1 MRVHDRLTH
10 ALTTG
15 LVRPATQ
22 GETESIPV
30 AEHLRALFDG
40 RGLVR
45 GRIVWCAG
53 DAAMSL
59 GLQVVARATQEGSWL
74 AVIGLDDLGLQA
86 AFEHGVALDR
96 TVVVG
101 PMRTPRE
108 WISAVG
114 AAVEGFAL
122 VLLGVPRGVTAGD
135 AQRLATR
142 IQARRAVAVCVDCS
156 RTSKVASVFSPDVVV
171 HTATTE
177 WHGIE
182 HGAGHVRSRDL
193 EVEVSGR
200 RVARSTR
207 HTLRHVG

>member
-15 LVRPATQ
+15 LLRPATQ
-22 GETESIPV
+22 GETESLPV
-30 AEHLRALFDG
+30 AEHLCALFDG

-45 GRIVWCAG
+45 GRIVWCGG

-101 PMRTPRE
+101 PTRTPRE

-135 AQRLATR
+135 AQRLAMR
-142 IQARRAVAVCVDCS
+142 IQARRAVAVCVDPS

>member
-22 GETESIPV
+22 GEAESIPV
-30 AEHLRALFDG
+30 AEHLCALFDG

-101 PMRTPRE
+101 PTRTPRE
-108 WISAVG
+108 WTSAVG
-114 AAVEGFAL
+114 AAVEGFAV

-182 HGAGHVRSRDL
+182 HGAGHVRCRDL

>member
-1 MRVHDRLTH
+1 
-10 ALTTG
+10 
-15 LVRPATQ
+15 
-22 GETESIPV
+22 
-30 AEHLRALFDG
+30 
-40 RGLVR
+40 
-45 GRIVWCAG
+45 
-53 DAAMSL
+53 MSL

-108 WISAVG
+108 WTSAVG

-135 AQRLATR
+135 AQRLAMR
-142 IQARRAVAVCVDCS
+142 IQARRAVAVCVDPS
-156 RTSKVASVFSPDVVV
+156 RISKVASVFSPDVVV
-171 HTATTE
+171 HTATFE

-182 HGAGHVRSRDL
+182 HGAGHVRCRDL

>member
-10 ALTTG
+10 ALETG

-30 AEHLRALFDG
+30 AEHLHALFAG

-101 PMRTPRE
+101 PTRTSKE
-108 WISAVG
+108 WITAVG
-114 AAVEGFAL
+114 AAVEGFAV
-122 VLLGVPRGVTAGD
+122 VLLGVPRGVTGSD

-142 IQARRAVAVCVDCS
+142 IQARRAVAVCVDSS
-156 RTSKVASVFSPDVVV
+156 RTATVASVFSPDVVLR
-171 HTATTE
+171 TATTE

-182 HGAGHVRSRDL
+182 HGAGHVRCRDL
-193 EVEVSGR
+193 AVEVSGR

-207 HTLRHVG
+207 HVLRHIG

>member
-22 GETESIPV
+22 GETESLPV
-30 AEHLRALFDG
+30 AEHLGALFDG

-114 AAVEGFAL
+114 AAVEGFAV

-182 HGAGHVRSRDL
+182 HGAGHVRCRDL